1 MRGYGYDVVAVE
13 GGGGRKERAER
24 RRSERTRILAL
35 SQGPVP
41 TFERDGSCARG
52 WIEARHTHKSG
63 QARRLKEPPPLS
75 LSCLFHAFFPHAHLV
90 DASSFIGSCART
102 KTTNWPSE
110 HAVTRRCQNKMRYH
124 IYRQHVIIMLHA
136 LLRIPVY
143 YYRKS
148 TTCKLPSHKPR
159 HSRQVA
165 SSNASIWHASVEKG
179 SGGSGGSNTP
189 WNISTFPFAVLLSSI
204 FMSRDRVVSRL
215 CSIHTAR
222 HPVRPMPTSR
232 IDVSAGKNARA
243 LDTAGP
249 SPRRALSRLK
259 HKNRPTGLLCVVAST
274 TKTARQDVNRL
285 GT

>member
-75 LSCLFHAFFPHAHLV
+75 LSFLFHALFPHAHLA

-124 IYRQHVIIMLHA
+124 NYSAACHYYATCTTTYTGILLQEIHDMQTTVPQAKAQSTGRLIEREHMACVRRKRQRRIRRQQHAMEHLDLSFRRPAKLH
-136 LLRIPVY
+136 LHEP
-143 YYRKS
+143 
-148 TTCKLPSHKPR
+148 
-159 HSRQVA
+159 
-165 SSNASIWHASVEKG
+165 
-179 SGGSGGSNTP
+179 
-189 WNISTFPFAVLLSSI
+189 
-204 FMSRDRVVSRL
+204 
-215 CSIHTAR
+215 
-222 HPVRPMPTSR
+222 
-232 IDVSAGKNARA
+232 
-243 LDTAGP
+243 
-249 SPRRALSRLK
+249 
-259 HKNRPTGLLCVVAST
+259 
-274 TKTARQDVNRL
+274 
-285 GT
+285 